1 MWFNPRN
8 LTNWYLKWPIV
19 LLKPEIY
26 VYIYIHIYIYI
37 YISKKPSFLGIQPL
51 LFEASKPLQL
61 IIPQK
66 PTTQRK
72 KMGTP
77 FTPSAKLHSKKAGV
91 MPKMPPK
98 KLDSKVFWHATYV
111 TLEVR
116 PWKFNSYSI
125 VIAGPQKGKG
135 ASSSC
140 AIIFQRWTVQ
150 LLECKA
156 SFNHPKWGAQQLA
169 EKVAVGHIRSRG
181 FGRGFWLSRSRS
193 KAIKLHFLH
202 W

>member
-1 MWFNPRN
+1 MWFHPRN

-37 YISKKPSFLGIQPL
+37 FQKTIIFGYSALTFRGG
-51 LFEASKPLQL
+51 SKPLQ
-61 IIPQK
+61 QFH
-66 PTTQRK
+66 PTKTHGSTEK
-72 KMGTP
+72 NGNP

-98 KLDSKVFWHATYV
+98 KNGIQKFSAHVTYV

-116 PWKFNSYSI
+116 PWKFNSYSPWKYI
-125 VIAGPQKGKG
+125 CIYSYHIYIYIYISRAPKGKG

-140 AIIFQRWTVQ
+140 TIIFQRWTVQ
-150 LLECKA
+150 LL
-156 SFNHPKWGAQQLA
+156 G
-169 EKVAVGHIRSRG
+169 V
-181 FGRGFWLSRSRS
+181 
-193 KAIKLHFLH
+193 
-202 W
+202 